1 MGFFYMQN
9 SSFYSKNIRM
19 LKHLFLIFLS
29 LFYISASYA
38 DVKGKVLN
46 DLSGKISST
55 LGSLIPGEGVTEVS
69 VQVSD
74 FIGGSIGTEE
84 DNPDFEIL
92 GVRDILSK
100 ENSNL
105 FTQFSIHDQEIN
117 KDQRFIGNLG
127 LGYRT
132 LNDDESMMYGGN
144 IFWDHDIPRGH
155 QRIGLG
161 LEVKASILDFSYN
174 QYIKATNQKI
184 IKGTKEQVLG
194 GHEYNVSTQVP
205 YMPWSTFN
213 LQGYRWNNERVT
225 KDQEGYVYSL
235 ENTLTPSLQL
245 NVEFD
250 NSSVAGV
257 KDQYNY
263 ELVFV
268 YPPRENKASLT
279 KKAISSFAFEKKN
292 MQASLKD
299 KVRRNNNLTV
309 EIQGSVIF
317 TSK

>member
-1 MGFFYMQN
+1 MC
-9 SSFYSKNIRM
+9 YSTVMKKI
-19 LKHLFLIFLS
+19 FLIILS
-29 LFYISASYA
+29 LIISTVANA
-38 DVKGKVLN
+38 EVKEKALNKVSEKL
-46 DLSGKISST
+46 SST
-55 LGSLIPGEGVTEVS
+55 LGYLIPGEGITETS
-69 VQVSD
+69 IELRD
-74 FIGGSIGTEE
+74 DKDGSG
-84 DNPDFEIL
+84 NYQFSIL
-92 GVRDILSK
+92 GVRDLVSK
-100 ENSNL
+100 DKSNL

-117 KDQRFIGNLG
+117 NDQRFIGNLG

-213 LQGYRWNNERVT
+213 LQGYRWNNEKIK
-225 KDQEGYVYSL
+225 KDREGYIYSL
-235 ENTLTPSLQL
+235 ENTLTPSLQF
-245 NVEFD
+245 NVELD
-250 NSSVAGV
+250 KSSVTGV

-268 YPPRENKASLT
+268 YPPKENKKSLSE
-279 KKAISSFAFEKKN
+279 KLISNYAFEKKN
-292 MQASLKD
+292 MQATLKD
-299 KVRRNNNLTV
+299 KVRRNNNLSV